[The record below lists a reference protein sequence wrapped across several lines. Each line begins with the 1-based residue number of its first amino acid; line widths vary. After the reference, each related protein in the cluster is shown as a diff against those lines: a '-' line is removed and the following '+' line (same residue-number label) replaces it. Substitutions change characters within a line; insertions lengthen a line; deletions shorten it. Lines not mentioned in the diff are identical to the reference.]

1 MSTRNALGA
10 IALATT
16 CLAPLAAFAQNSAPV
31 VGGTPFA
38 GEIGIGVM
46 GVMGN
51 NPDQAGRYSGVNTD
65 GIDIIGNFDLS
76 GRSPWDSG
84 GTRYYELV
92 GNNLVFQTGNK
103 LGSGLSSDGGYDSSV
118 SNSLMNAG
126 SVGFKAGD
134 QGTWEAGVNYNA
146 ITYTG
151 NVIDSL
157 YTPNGSHPSLN
168 PGLTPYGGATFGAA
182 GPITAYTIPQLTAT
196 GAMLPVQTGTRR
208 DIIGADFKYILG
220 DWTFSGAF
228 RHEHKEGSMEEA
240 YIGANGGMA
249 FALPIDYDTDRYDA
263 TAAYTTRQFQA
274 QLQYTFSHFSDNN
287 NFVTLPYAISNA
299 GLPHQESAAYS
310 TPPSNEAH
318 YVTLMLAANDLIPRT
333 RINLNARVGVEK
345 QDDNFAPNSADP
357 NPTGAPALLAGGG
370 INNLNGTLVGT
381 TADSLNAIAT
391 VYQVKVSATS
401 NPFANTD
408 TRVYYGID
416 GRSVSLNQ
424 SKVYVG
430 GTGGENDTLAA
441 GAGNFDFVV
450 PQDWLKQ
457 NAGAEVGYRIIPAY
471 NTKLTVGYRLD
482 DVDRSN
488 AQVGHS
494 STNTGS
500 IAVTSDLGPQVD
512 GKLSFDYAN
521 RSGSI
526 DYLGPWGVLAGGP
539 SGQTYSGAYYQ
550 APMTSEAVTARAAYT
565 PMDNLSG
572 SFFVQFKNE
581 NYSYSGATPVGNA
594 TASTIPIGG
603 VGEGIKQ
610 DYALTLGPDVNWRPS
625 KSVNLHFFYTYE
637 QLFFN
642 NLGNGACS
650 DLAQAVTAACAGT
663 AGYFQNKDTTS
674 THTIG
679 ASGEWQVND
688 KLKLRGEYTFSYG
701 SVMFGEYNGV
711 FVSTATPASYQNV
724 TNYPDINSVMH
735 NVRLTATYE
744 LAANTEVAAQV
755 GFTSFH
761 NNDWNDTANSIQG
774 AGTSAI
780 SILTPGY
787 NSPNYSVVTL
797 MTGVR
802 FKF

>member
-1 MSTRNALGA
+1 M
-10 IALATT
+10 
-16 CLAPLAAFAQNSAPV
+16 
-31 VGGTPFA
+31 
-38 GEIGIGVM
+38 
-46 GVMGN
+46 
-51 NPDQAGRYSGVNTD
+51 
-65 GIDIIGNFDLS
+65 
-76 GRSPWDSG
+76 
-84 GTRYYELV
+84 
-92 GNNLVFQTGNK
+92 
-103 LGSGLSSDGGYDSSV
+103 
-118 SNSLMNAG
+118 
-126 SVGFKAGD
+126 
-134 QGTWEAGVNYNA
+134 
-146 ITYTG
+146 
-151 NVIDSL
+151 
-157 YTPNGSHPSLN
+157 
-168 PGLTPYGGATFGAA
+168 
-182 GPITAYTIPQLTAT
+182 
-196 GAMLPVQTGTRR
+196 
-208 DIIGADFKYILG
+208 
-220 DWTFSGAF
+220 
-228 RHEHKEGSMEEA
+228 
-240 YIGANGGMA
+240 
-249 FALPIDYDTDRYDA
+249 
-263 TAAYTTRQFQA
+263 
-274 QLQYTFSHFSDNN
+274 
-287 NFVTLPYAISNA
+287 
-299 GLPHQESAAYS
+299 
-310 TPPSNEAH
+310 
-318 YVTLMLAANDLIPRT
+318 
-333 RINLNARVGVEK
+333 
-345 QDDNFAPNSADP
+345 
-357 NPTGAPALLAGGG
+357 
-370 INNLNGTLVGT
+370 GT

-457 NAGAEVGYRIIPAY
+457 NAGAEVGYRILPAY
-471 NTKLTVGYRLD
+471 DTKLTIGYRLD